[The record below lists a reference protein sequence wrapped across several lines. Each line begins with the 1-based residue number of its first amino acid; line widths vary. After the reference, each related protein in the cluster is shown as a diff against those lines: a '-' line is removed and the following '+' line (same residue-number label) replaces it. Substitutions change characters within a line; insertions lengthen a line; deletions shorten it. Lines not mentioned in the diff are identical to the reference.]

1 MDYLNEKRMKQVL
14 VMGIAALEIVTA
26 GTALAAEATVE
37 PASTVAAA
45 TAPADAAP
53 VLPATMKTT
62 AAYTGLIVDC
72 TGLGLN
78 PVMSPVI
85 RVVEGT
91 SIYGDKNLDYNLIQ
105 SKGMAGYTLDLHQ
118 AARAGANPLIV
129 KAVSLLNHNG
139 DPVLSVADAKRV
151 VDEDRKGNFLK
162 QLNVVFVR

>member
-53 VLPATMKTT
+53 ALPATMKTT

>member
-37 PASTVAAA
+37 PASAVAAV
-45 TAPADAAP
+45 TAPVGAASA
-53 VLPATMKTT
+53 LPAAMKTT

-72 TGLGLN
+72 TGLGLK

-85 RVVEGT
+85 RVVEGNP
-91 SIYGDKNLDYNLIQ
+91 IYGDKNLDYNLIE

-151 VDEDRKGNFLK
+151 VDEDSKGNFLK